1 MYGPTRADRI
11 APQKEGFT
19 QIFGRCSSNF
29 FPPDITYL
37 YQAHCRS
44 IFIVFKSINPHI
56 EYFKTG
62 EKRSKWASLPSIS
75 KFLIGDFGVVKT
87 QPNW

>member
-1 MYGPTRADRI
+1 MGLCVQTGLHPKRKVSHRFLGDVLLISFPLISHTYTRHI
-11 APQKEGFT
+11 VEVF
-19 QIFGRCSSNF
+19 
-29 FPPDITYL
+29 
-37 YQAHCRS
+37 
-44 IFIVFKSINPHI
+44 FIVFKSINPHI